1 MELKDQ
7 TRTRKAAC
15 VHVFVWRKVVGYQHP
30 TEFCHPRLTGC
41 VQSGASCLSQT
52 SKKIMA
58 AESLSLSS
66 PLSSHWWD
74 TQIPVY
80 RVEVTHLVM

>member
-7 TRTRKAAC
+7 TRTGKAAC

-74 TQIPVY
+74 THIPVY